1 MKEFISFPKNEYE
14 DYMARLR
21 NNKVIYTT
29 RVSSEVGKYKIG
41 IVYQSDFGNLKVVC
55 LKHYEK
61 LCHHPFYNELTQ
73 NQIREINQYIKE
85 NGYDVIGLIKA

>member
-1 MKEFISFPKNEYE
+1 
-14 DYMARLR
+14 
-21 NNKVIYTT
+21 
-29 RVSSEVGKYKIG
+29 
-41 IVYQSDFGNLKVVC
+41 
-55 LKHYEK
+55 